1 MALHPTQ
8 IFEALEKLAQESD
21 HSGFIYEFLRIYD
34 TPKSTITKLKN
45 GDAAI
50 NMAETPDCG
59 AIALK
64 QRLYFQPGGGGPGGA
79 TQTPPP
85 LPQTPPPSP
94 NKNPLLIPPK

>member
-64 QRLYFQPGGGGPGGA
+64 QRLYFQPGGGGWRTYPKRWRSCA
-79 TQTPPP
+79 NRLP
-85 LPQTPPPSP
+85 LPNIKSAF
-94 NKNPLLIPPK
+94 

>member
-64 QRLYFQPGGGGPGGA
+64 QRLYFQPGGGGGGGA
-79 TQTPPP
+79 GGRIRSAGAAAPIACHCQT
-85 LPQTPPPSP
+85 
-94 NKNPLLIPPK
+94 

>member
-64 QRLYFQPGGGGPGGA
+64 KRLYFQPGGGGGWGTYPKRGRSC
-79 TQTPPP
+79 PHR
-85 LPQTPPPSP
+85 LPVP
-94 NKNPLLIPPK
+94 NIKTAF